1 MRIGKSRT
9 EGCAGDDGRLC
20 MERGQGQT
28 AQQERGQGR
37 SAENRRLLCMV
48 LRYAVA
54 HEYNQRTTGMR
65 FVSGPDFSP
74 AKKAG
79 A

>member
-1 MRIGKSRT
+1 
-9 EGCAGDDGRLC
+9 
-20 MERGQGQT
+20 
-28 AQQERGQGR
+28 
-37 SAENRRLLCMV
+37 LLCMV

-65 FVSGPDFSP
+65 FVSGPDFSR